1 MSLYNLRNPAVKRL
15 MREAEELKTPTEE
28 YYAQPLE
35 DNLFEWHF
43 TLRGPP
49 NTEFEGGIYHG
60 RITLPH
66 DYPMKPP
73 SIILLT
79 PNGRFETNKK
89 ICLSIS
95 GHHPESWQPS
105 WSIRTALLA
114 IIGFLPTHGNGAIGS
129 LDYTPEERK
138 HLALK
143 SQDWKCPECGY
154 IKGCL
159 KSPET
164 DSSKKNDAQIAETV
178 SLSPADGNTPAKKT
192 DVPYNKDVHSEKT
205 IDMENIKT
213 NSVDEHCRNTSNVI
227 SELEITDNES
237 TLVVRQRNVVS
248 RRLSAESVQSDNVRS
263 VQSAEVKSAHNYGS
277 LVMIWV
283 ANLSD
288 REVEANP
295 QPGSSQPGSV
305 RGAAVLLEYLLCM
318 GMTVQHRKEVIA

>member
-15 MREAEELKTPTEE
+15 MREAEELKCPTEE
-28 YYAQPLE
+28 YFAQPLE

-60 RITLPH
+60 RITLPP

-89 ICLSIS
+89 VCLSIS
-95 GHHPESWQPS
+95 GHHPESWRPS

-138 HLALK
+138 NLALK
-143 SQDWKCPECGY
+143 SQDWKCQECGY

-159 KSPET
+159 KSPGVEASENCDTKNNET
-164 DSSKKNDAQIAETV
+164 QLQSEPVDNSSLIETLPHSTEIALDDEYSGRESDSENSSTSFTDYSKNIPNDTNEIA
-178 SLSPADGNTPAKKT
+178 T
-192 DVPYNKDVHSEKT
+192 DEED
-205 IDMENIKT
+205 
-213 NSVDEHCRNTSNVI
+213 SVV
-227 SELEITDNES
+227 L
-237 TLVVRQRNVVS
+237 RQRNLISNGHFVESAQPESSPVQS
-248 RRLSAESVQSDNVRS
+248 ITGQHAQSTRANSPQNNFSLIVIWVISLILVFLIVRRLFSFD
-263 VQSAEVKSAHNYGS
+263 Y
-277 LVMIWV
+277 
-283 ANLSD
+283 
-288 REVEANP
+288 
-295 QPGSSQPGSV
+295 
-305 RGAAVLLEYLLCM
+305 VL
-318 GMTVQHRKEVIA
+318 

>member
-15 MREAEELKTPTEE
+15 MREAEELRNPTEE
-28 YYAQPLE
+28 YCAQPLE

-60 RITLPH
+60 RITLPN

-79 PNGRFETNKK
+79 PNGRFEINKK

-138 HLALK
+138 RLALK
-143 SQDWKCPECGY
+143 SQNWKCPECGY

-159 KSPET
+159 KSPEPE
-164 DSSKKNDAQIAETV
+164 SSKESDVQKVETVPLSCVNGSTTAETEI
-178 SLSPADGNTPAKKT
+178 PYHQNT
-192 DVPYNKDVHSEKT
+192 HSEETAEIET
-205 IDMENIKT
+205 IET
-213 NSVDEHCRNTSNVI
+213 NFIHEQCKNTSNVI
-227 SELEITDNES
+227 FTETADVMNLPDVEGTPENARII
-237 TLVVRQRNVVS
+237 RQRNIAPS
-248 RRLSAESVQSDNVRS
+248 QLSAESVQSDNARSMQSSTDRS
-263 VQSAEVKSAHNYGS
+263 VHNYGS
-277 LVMIWV
+277 LIMIWLILV
-283 ANLSD
+283 IIFLLI
-288 REVEANP
+288 
-295 QPGSSQPGSV
+295 V
-305 RGAAVLLEYLLCM
+305 RRWLFYDYSL
-318 GMTVQHRKEVIA
+318 